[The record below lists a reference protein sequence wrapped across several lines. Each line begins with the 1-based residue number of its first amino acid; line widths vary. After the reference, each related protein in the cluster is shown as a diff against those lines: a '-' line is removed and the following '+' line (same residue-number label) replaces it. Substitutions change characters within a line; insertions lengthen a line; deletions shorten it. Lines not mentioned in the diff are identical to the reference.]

1 MSSATQPFRRDL
13 TRNMPEGLP
22 RADLAEM
29 EISRSFIL
37 KTEIWMIFSMICSE
51 IFFMVDRAREAVAST
66 AETSAE
72 DFAAPVLEEARVLT
86 GGALTAAAIP

>member
-1 MSSATQPFRRDL
+1 MGTDESNYQY
-13 TRNMPEGLP
+13 E
-22 RADLAEM
+22 AEM

-37 KTEIWMIFSMICSE
+37 KTEIWMIFSMICSG

-72 DFAAPVLEEARVLT
+72 DFAAPVSEEARVLT